1 MSEKAIAII
10 PFTSLRQWVDEGGH
24 KLDGNITYLVGSPY
38 RYDVVEK
45 YKDTILPYLKFFS
58 RHHTALD
65 LRYSSVKFKVPFDSR
80 KSLDIAMHNGIDDC
94 QIQRLT
100 LEFLDKKPPYL
111 QSLVLSFTTKP
122 VRATSSVG
130 QYVIHKRIAF
140 LDKFYG
146 KEMDKI
152 KLTQP
157 RHLELIVA
165 MKNGR
170 NLNIQEQTSE
180 VFLREIQKRTL
191 SIVLIKSLIPY
202 EITRFRDGHI
212 LNGVFYKGGEIEE

>member
-24 KLDGNITYLVGSPY
+24 KLDGNITYLIGTPY

-45 YKDTILPYLKFFS
+45 YSDTTLPYLKFFS
-58 RHHTALD
+58 RHCTALD
-65 LRYSSVKFKVPFDSR
+65 LHYSSVKFKVPFDSR
-80 KSLDIAMHNGIDDC
+80 TTLDIAMHNGIDDC

-170 NLNIQEQTSE
+170 NLNIQEQTNE

-212 LNGVFYKGGEIEE
+212 LNGVFYKGGEVKE